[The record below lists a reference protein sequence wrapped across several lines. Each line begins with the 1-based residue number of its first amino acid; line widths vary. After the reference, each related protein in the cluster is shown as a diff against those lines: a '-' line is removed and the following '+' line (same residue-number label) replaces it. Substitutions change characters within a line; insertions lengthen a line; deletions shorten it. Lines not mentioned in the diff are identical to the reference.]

1 MKHLTQIGDSTMK
14 TSFLSSAV
22 IALFT
27 ASAAFAIASTFTPA
41 KAMERDIYIPVA
53 ANVTSNH
60 ENLGDTVYFKSYTPA
75 MSARGERFYA
85 GKDY

>member
-1 MKHLTQIGDSTMK
+1 MKHLTQLGDSTMK

-41 KAMERDIYIPVA
+41 KAMERDVNIVLA
-53 ANVTSNH
+53 SNATSNH

-75 MSARGERFYA
+75 MSARGERFYV